1 MGYRTASRW
10 HLGSVITGQTSVPQ
24 LEEYLGAFDKTL
36 DEDTLKEID
45 QIHKE
50 DRNPNWSD

>member
-1 MGYRTASRW
+1 M
-10 HLGSVITGQTSVPQ
+10 ITGQTSVPQ